1 MKFPLLILLAVAG
14 LVTGCADFPGN
25 LTIRANPSGSI
36 TVGATIDPAK

>member
-1 MKFPLLILLAVAG
+1 MKFPLLILMAVAG

>member
-14 LVTGCADFPGN
+14 LVTGWADFPGN

-36 TVGATIDPAK
+36 TVGATIEPGK

>member
-1 MKFPLLILLAVAG
+1 MKFPLLILVALAA

>member
-14 LVTGCADFPGN
+14 LVTGCADIPGN

-36 TVGATIDPAK
+36 TVGATIEPAK